1 MSFKENYK
9 IYIILLF
16 SFYYIII
23 VNSQNNNPTNIPE
36 LLDYKSQ
43 SLHLLIHSGKCQ
55 PTLYFFP
62 EYIERDEFIKTKKI
76 SLNDKNC
83 FVTFYENDIF
93 YVENKIFLL
102 KNGLIKSDF
111 KYGKNNLFLGAI
123 IKNPSFINKSNLY
136 NMNKY
141 QKAFRYLN
149 SDYLFQKNM
158 LYKAYSSMKKLFPED
173 FDYMPETFYYPEQ
186 KNLIDNKFKNY
197 NLNVNDLWLIKP
209 TNLGEGHLINMFE
222 SLDNIKLEQF
232 VITKYIK
239 DINLISGKK
248 YDLRLY
254 ALISGLKPLRIYFY
268 KEGQVRIA
276 SEIFSLNETNIK
288 NRFSHLTNIAVNK
301 YNKNFIFPNKSND
314 YAANTWN
321 LLMYKKFLNNIG
333 IQWENI
339 SEKIKDIIIK
349 SIISVYNNLTEEIE
363 KQNLSDQNFYEILG
377 FDILITDKF
386 IPRLIEINYNPDMR
400 VFNNNTKSG
409 QINLFIDTLN
419 LIGIVPFNRKTDK
432 SLFQEFQFE
441 LIIDENL
448 NNAFCELERPKG
460 NYELIFP
467 TKKNIDIYEKY
478 FINNNKENQKFWEKI
493 ASFY

>member
-1 MSFKENYK
+1 MIFWDNNKFN
-9 IYIILLF
+9 IILLI
-16 SFYYIII
+16 SFYYFFII
-23 VNSQNNNPTNIPE
+23 NSENSNPTNIPE
-36 LLDYKSQ
+36 LLDYKIQ
-43 SLHLLIHSGKCQ
+43 SLNFFRPSKKCL
-55 PTLYFFP
+55 PTLYFSP
-62 EYIERDEFIKTKKI
+62 EYIEKDDSIETKKI
-76 SLNDKNC
+76 TFHDKNY

-93 YVENKIFLL
+93 YPENKLILL

-111 KYGKNNLFLGAI
+111 KYGKNNLFLCTI
-123 IKNPSFINKSNLY
+123 TKNPSFMNKSNHY

-141 QKAFRYLN
+141 QKTFRYLN
-149 SDYLFQKNM
+149 ADFLFQKDT
-158 LYKAYSSMKKLFPED
+158 LYKAYSSMKKLFSED

-186 KNLIDNKFKNY
+186 KNLIDEKFKNY
-197 NLNVNDLWLIKP
+197 NLSLNDLWLIKP
-209 TNLGEGHLINMFE
+209 TNLGEGHKINMFE

-254 ALISGLKPLRIYFY
+254 ALVSGLKPLKIYFY
-268 KEGQVRIA
+268 REGQVRIA
-276 SEIFSLNETNIK
+276 SEIFSLNKTNIR
-288 NRFSHLTNIAVNK
+288 NRFAHLTNIAVNK

-321 LLMYKKFLNNIG
+321 LLMYKTFLNNIG

-339 SEKIKDIIIK
+339 GEKIKDIIIK
-349 SIISVYNNLTEEIE
+349 SIISVYNDLIEEIE
-363 KQNLSDQNFYEILG
+363 AQNLTDKNFYEIFG

-400 VFNNNTKSG
+400 IFNNNTKSG
-409 QINLFIDTLN
+409 QVNLFIDTLN

-432 SLFQEFQFE
+432 SLHNEFH
-441 LIIDENL
+441 LDSNIDEIL

-467 TKKNIDIYEKY
+467 TKENINIYEKY
-478 FINNNKENQKFWEKI
+478 FINNNKENKKFWEKLI
-493 ASFY
+493 SLG